1 MGESEPELRRTLGL
15 VQVVLYGV
23 GLILGAGIY
32 VVIGDAAAISGNVI
46 WISFI
51 LAAVVATFTGL
62 TMLNWLQCFQNAQQ
76 SIYM

>member
-32 VVIGDAAAISGNVI
+32 VVIGDAAAISGNV
-46 WISFI
+46 
-51 LAAVVATFTGL
+51 V
-62 TMLNWLQCFQNAQQ
+62 
-76 SIYM
+76 